1 MTVMTDLFQNR
12 GDLVEKSEILESEP
26 IREIDLGRLLKA
38 GHYQAYTDFI
48 MTTSCEQLGQAR
60 DKIEA
65 IQTQTTETKKFVTA
79 SNDKIA

>member
-1 MTVMTDLFQNR
+1 M
-12 GDLVEKSEILESEP
+12 EKSEILESEP

-65 IQTQTTETKKFVTA
+65 I
-79 SNDKIA
+79 